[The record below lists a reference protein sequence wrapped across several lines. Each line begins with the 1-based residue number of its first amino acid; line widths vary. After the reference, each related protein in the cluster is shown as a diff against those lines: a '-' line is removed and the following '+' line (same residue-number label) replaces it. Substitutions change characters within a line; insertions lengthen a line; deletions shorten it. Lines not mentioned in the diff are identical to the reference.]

1 MEFCFFLFYF
11 KTRSSWSFFDT
22 ANMIVISVKSY
33 TETSKLF
40 ERQFNFSVFLKEVHS
55 GSVIGLPN
63 LKTYVYI

>member
-1 MEFCFFLFYF
+1 MFFLVLFQD
-11 KTRSSWSFFDT
+11 KVKLEFFDT

-40 ERQFNFSVFLKEVHS
+40 ERQFDFSVFLKEVHS